1 MKIVYD
7 AEIDALSIAFQ
18 ETTVTS
24 RHLEEGIT
32 ADYDADGNLAGIE
45 ILDAAKRLGNRDT
58 FRQIVIEGIGVQTA
72 A

>member
-18 ETTVTS
+18 DTTVTS

-32 ADYDADGNLAGIE
+32 ADHDADGNLAGSRSSTR
-45 ILDAAKRLGNRDT
+45 ASGWVTKTRSGRL
-58 FRQIVIEGIGVQTA
+58 
-72 A
+72 